1 MIRAFAA
8 LLALTYALALPA
20 SAAQQWLVVSDIHFD
35 PYLAGASPSG
45 YGNDSNAALLDAT
58 LAEMLRADPHPPVV
72 VIAGDFLAHHFAQL
86 AAHHHEDAQTAA
98 VRAMRAIAH
107 RFGSAFPQAR
117 FIVTLGNNDDYCG
130 DYRSEDGGSYQ
141 RALERIWLPLVQR
154 GGAHTSFARTFLHGG
169 FYSDDVLDGRLRI
182 LVVNDIPWSFF
193 AGGPC
198 QPARGDPAATERA
211 WLAREV
217 RRERS
222 IAIVSH
228 IPPGIDASTT
238 ALLRGFVNVP
248 FLNANAQA
256 AFVRDMQAP
265 GVRWALF
272 GHTHRFELRSIGNTP
287 ALVVSSISPVYDNNP
302 AFYVVAVGPNGSL
315 DDVRTEYFDETAQR
329 WRSAGSLDRAFGI
342 ARLDGRALAG
352 VRRRIA
358 RDPSLRARWQ
368 ARAVSWSTRVKQ
380 RYWRYAWC
388 AQRVPSNDYAG
399 CAHTL
404 MRRGLALSAAV
415 AIALGALTTI
425 VLFVRRRR
433 RRRRV

>member
-8 LLALTYALALPA
+8 LLALTCALALPA

-35 PYLAGASPSG
+35 PFAAGASPAG
-45 YGNDSNAALLDAT
+45 YGKDSNAALLDAT
-58 LAEMLRADPHPPVV
+58 LAQMLRVNPHPPVV
-72 VIAGDFLAHHFAQL
+72 VIAGDFLAHRFAQL
-86 AAHHHEDAQTAA
+86 AAQHHEDAQTAA

-107 RFGSAFPQAR
+107 RFGTAFPHAR
-117 FIVTLGNNDDYCG
+117 FIVALGNNDDYCG

-169 FYSDDVLDGRLRI
+169 FYSDDVLNGRLRV

-198 QPARGDPAATERA
+198 QPARGDLAATERA

-217 RRERS
+217 QSGRS
-222 IAIVSH
+222 SAIVSH
-228 IPPGIDASTT
+228 IPPGIDAGTT
-238 ALLRGFVNVP
+238 ALLRGFLNVP
-248 FLNANAQA
+248 FLRSNAQA
-256 AFVRDMQAP
+256 AFVHDVQAP
-265 GVRWALF
+265 GIRWALF

-287 ALVVSSISPVYDNNP
+287 ALVISSISPVYDNNP
-302 AFYVVAVGPNGSL
+302 AFYVVAVEPNGSL
-315 DDVRTEYFDETAQR
+315 ADVRTEYFDEVAQR
-329 WRSAGSLDRAFGI
+329 WRSAGSLDRSFGI
-342 ARLDGRALAG
+342 ARFDGRALAD
-352 VRRRIA
+352 VHRRIA

-368 ARAVSWSTRVKQ
+368 AQAVSWSTRVKQ
-380 RYWRYAWC
+380 PHWRYAWC
-388 AQRVPSNDYAG
+388 AQRVPTIDYAG
-399 CAHTL
+399 CAHTTT
-404 MRRGLALSAAV
+404 RRALALGAAI

-433 RRRRV
+433 RRV